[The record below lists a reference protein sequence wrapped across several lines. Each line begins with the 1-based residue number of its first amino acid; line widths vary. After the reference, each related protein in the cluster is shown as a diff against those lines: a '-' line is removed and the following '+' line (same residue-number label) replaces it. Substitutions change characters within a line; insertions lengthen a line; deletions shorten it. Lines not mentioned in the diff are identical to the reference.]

1 MPQDPVSRNISARTT
16 RVHMHDCACNM
27 WHSLL
32 EGPSRRSFPRQI
44 YELPRHL
51 YEESIR
57 PPSKLH
63 PFSHHSH
70 LVALRYSP
78 HGHLSPNQYRT
89 REFSRSPAQ
98 KQYLA
103 SMTTSLTQAQP
114 EASQSRPRN
123 LLLLCPSR
131 WLLPI
136 GFQTLQ
142 TQPSTPRF
150 NLCNPWLLPKCRD
163 TQHVQSPSYIPRH
176 ETKPPPLL
184 PSAIYSLPL
193 SHTNSTPFTS

>member
-1 MPQDPVSRNISARTT
+1 MTVHATCGTVFSKALVADPSLDKSMSSHDICT
-16 RVHMHDCACNM
+16 RKAFD
-27 WHSLL
+27 
-32 EGPSRRSFPRQI
+32 
-44 YELPRHL
+44 LPRSYTPPPTIHICSL
-51 YEESIR
+51 FVIR
-57 PPSKLH
+57 LTATCPLTNT
-63 PFSHHSH
+63 
-70 LVALRYSP
+70 AIR
-78 HGHLSPNQYRT
+78 N
-89 REFSRSPAQ
+89 FSRTPAQ

-163 TQHVQSPSYIPRH
+163 TRHVQSPSYIPRH
-176 ETKPPPLL
+176 ETKPPPLH
-184 PSAIYSLPL
+184 PSAIYSFRFHIPTLRLSLPSL
-193 SHTNSTPFTS
+193 HTPRP